1 MLRDTNDQTNRTYFD
16 YCRQKSFIS
25 QGAEINENRWE
36 ESWGVTQEKGLLAQ
50 IFHSTSM
57 MYLHRTDEGLGRAVK
72 QTDLP
77 QQKMIR

>member
-1 MLRDTNDQTNRTYFD
+1 MLRDTNDQSNRAYLD

-25 QGAEINENRWE
+25 RGAEINENRWE

-72 QTDLP
+72 
-77 QQKMIR
+77 

>member
-1 MLRDTNDQTNRTYFD
+1 MLRDTSDQSNRAYFD

-25 QGAEINENRWE
+25 QGVEFNENRWE

-72 QTDLP
+72 
-77 QQKMIR
+77 